1 MVALQQPERAR
12 GRKDE
17 IRRFRKI
24 RAKELKNLV
33 LRLDKELDDE
43 QRKNAT
49 YQDEINELER
59 ELIYRDNSPEGQG
72 GQE

>member
-1 MVALQQPERAR
+1 MPYSSPKGQGVEKMRLEDLE
-12 GRKDE
+12 KLE
-17 IRRFRKI
+17 L
-24 RAKELKNLV
+24 KELKNLV

-49 YQDEINELER
+49 LEDEINELER
-59 ELIYRDNSPEGQG
+59 ELVYRDNSPKGQG